1 MVRLQTLDLR
11 IGVRVPASQP
21 EESKGRCMMKMA
33 KLGLFLM
40 ACSVAYSQETTVP
53 SEKAPNEVNEAL
65 RSRVQQFYQ
74 AFVEGKFRTAYL
86 FVAEDSQD
94 AFMESGKDQ
103 YKKCETIKMD
113 YTADFTKAR
122 VLESC
127 DGVWKWHGQVINTK
141 IPLTT
146 FWKLANGQWDW
157 YYVRPTEV
165 RTPFGISK
173 VPAEETNDGKAAPV
187 IPDNRAMLQMVNN
200 AVKVDKSEITL
211 HGWEASKDELH
222 VLNEMPGVIS
232 LILDFPGKP
241 GLKVSCSKTELMRN
255 EEAVVVFEYKP
266 DDAAVLCGE
275 CAKRLTGSI
284 SGQLLIVPSGR
295 TFPVSINFPIPPH
308 KELPLPPE
316 PKR

>member
-21 EESKGRCMMKMA
+21 EENKGRCMMKMA

-53 SEKAPNEVNEAL
+53 SEKAPSEVNEAL

-74 AFVEGKFRTAYL
+74 AFVEGKFRAAYL
-86 FVAEDSQD
+86 LVADDSQD

-173 VPAEETNDGKAAPV
+173 VPAEETNDGKTAPV
-187 IPDNRAMLQMVNN
+187 IPDNRAMLQLVNN
-200 AVKVDKSEITL
+200 AVKVDKTDITL
-211 HGWEASKDELH
+211 RSNEASKDELK
-222 VLNEMPGVIS
+222 VRNEMPGIIS
-232 LILDFPGKP
+232 VILDFPRKP
-241 GLKVSCSKTELMRN
+241 GLKVTVSKEELMAN
-255 EEAVVVFEYKP
+255 EEATVVFEYKP
-266 DDAAVLCGE
+266 DDESILCVD
-275 CAKRLTGSI
+275 CAKRLNASI
-284 SGQLLIVPSGR
+284 TGQLHIIPSGR
-295 TFPVSINFPIPPH
+295 SFPISINFVAPPPEE
-308 KELPLPPE
+308 KPLPKE
-316 PKR
+316 AKK